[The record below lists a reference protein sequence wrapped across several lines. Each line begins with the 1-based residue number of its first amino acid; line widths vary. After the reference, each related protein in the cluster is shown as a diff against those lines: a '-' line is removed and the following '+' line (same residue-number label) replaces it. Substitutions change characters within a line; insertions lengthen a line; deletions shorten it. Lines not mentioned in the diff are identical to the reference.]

1 MRRVFEHDTGA
12 LLGGVMAANDNP
24 KALAQYPAADL
35 NARLAAGLV
44 GRAGRPIGIGRK
56 KALT

>member
-35 NARLAAGLV
+35 NARLRPDWSAELAG
-44 GRAGRPIGIGRK
+44 P
-56 KALT
+56 